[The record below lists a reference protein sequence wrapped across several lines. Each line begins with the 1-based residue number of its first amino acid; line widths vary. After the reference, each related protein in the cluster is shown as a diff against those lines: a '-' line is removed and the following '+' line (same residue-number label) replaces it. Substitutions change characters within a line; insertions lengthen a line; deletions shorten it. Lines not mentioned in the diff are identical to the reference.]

1 MNKQEKTAGL
11 IAGISLLMMAIAA
24 GFSYGF
30 VQSELLVESAEIS
43 KQNILENS
51 NLFYAS
57 IAGWLLI
64 FITDLMV
71 SFALYVFFKNTSKH
85 ISMVTASIRLV
96 YTLIL
101 GAAIFQL
108 FPILTDLSTDMN
120 ALDILGSYQSFEK
133 IWSFGLIIFGIHLL
147 GLAYLSLKSKTVPR
161 FLGYLLYFA
170 GAAYTLLHGAKQFSA
185 FPADII
191 EKTEVLLSL
200 PMGLSEI
207 LLAIWLIYRG
217 FKRKA

>member
-11 IAGISLLMMAIAA
+11 IAGISLLIMAIAA

-30 VQSELLVESAEIS
+30 VQSELLAESAEIS
-43 KQNILENS
+43 KKNILENS
-51 NLFYAS
+51 HLFYAS
-57 IAGWLLI
+57 IAGWVLI

-71 SFALYVFFKNTSKH
+71 SFALYVFFRNTSNH
-85 ISMVTASIRLV
+85 VSMITAAIRVV

-101 GAAIFQL
+101 GVAIFQL
-108 FPILTDLSTDMN
+108 FPIIAGLSTGMN
-120 ALDILGSYQSFEK
+120 ALDIKGSYTSFEK

-170 GAAYTLLHGAKQFSA
+170 GAAYTLLSGAKQFSTI
-185 FPADII
+185 PPDII
-191 EKTEVLLSL
+191 DQTEVLLSL

>member
-57 IAGWLLI
+57 IVGWLLI
-64 FITDLMV
+64 FITDFMV

-96 YTLIL
+96 YTLFL

-108 FPILTDLSTDMN
+108 IPILTDLSTDMN

-133 IWSFGLIIFGIHLL
+133 IWSVGLIIFGIHLL
-147 GLAYLSLKSKTVPR
+147 GLAYLSIKSKTVPR
-161 FLGYLLYFA
+161 FLSYLLYFA
-170 GAAYTLLHGAKQFSA
+170 GTAYTLLHGAKQFSA

>member
-1 MNKQEKTAGL
+1 MTKQEKTAGL
-11 IAGISLLMMAIAA
+11 IAGISLLIMAIAA

-57 IAGWLLI
+57 IVGWLLI

-85 ISMVTASIRLV
+85 ISMGTATIRLV

-108 FPILTDLSTDMN
+108 FPILTNLSTDMN

-147 GLAYLSLKSKTVPR
+147 GLAYLSLKTKTVPR

-185 FPADII
+185 IPAYII

-200 PMGLSEI
+200 PMALSEI